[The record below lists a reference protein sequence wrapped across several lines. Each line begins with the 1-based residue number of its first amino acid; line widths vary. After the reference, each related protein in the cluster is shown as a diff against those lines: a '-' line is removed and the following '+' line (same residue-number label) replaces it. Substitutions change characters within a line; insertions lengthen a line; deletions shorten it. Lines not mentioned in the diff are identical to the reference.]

1 MARAWYRELRHL
13 WGLCQIFGKDMR
25 AFRESDRGA
34 FCESE
39 FACVASRGEKA
50 PKTDHVLVWGSV
62 HVSPRILLGGPVG
75 ICLVAAATK
84 VCGGREGVAKTES
97 ARACGL
103 GCATPLIVQD
113 DSGLL
118 YGGAVGGGMG
128 GISKLRSCLIILTFT
143 GIPSREDRCGIGCV

>member
-1 MARAWYRELRHL
+1 MARAWYRDRGTYG
-13 WGLCQIFGKDMR
+13 GLCQIFGKDMR

-39 FACVASRGEKA
+39 FACSASRGERA
-50 PKTDHVLVWGSV
+50 PKTDHVLVRGSV
-62 HVSPRILLGGPVG
+62 HVSQWVLLRGPAG
-75 ICLVAAATK
+75 LCLVAAPTM
-84 VCGGREGVAKTES
+84 VCGGWEGVAKTEG

-113 DSGLL
+113 DSGL